1 LAIALVLRSTIVPQI
16 VAAADSTSDDTDST
30 GNGNGNSMGNN
41 DKDTIIGID
50 LGTTYSCVAVVE
62 KDGKVKVIADADGN
76 HTTPSWVAFTE
87 SGTLVGQAAKNQVDK
102 NPENTIYDT
111 KRLIGQSYKRVK
123 SQIKEYSFNVV
134 EHRKKPRILAMNRGK
149 EFKFAPEEISA
160 MVLSHMKNIAEDY
173 LGEPVERAVITVPA
187 YFNDGQRAATKAAG
201 RIAGLKVDRIINE
214 PTAASMAYGIDK
226 LSNHRTIMVYDLGG
240 GTFDVTALVV
250 DGGVFEVQAT
260 NGDTHLGGEDIDEA
274 LMKHFLKMFK
284 KKTGKKIPIDA
295 NNARQRLRQAVNEA
309 KHVVSTKMSASINIP
324 DLFEGEDMN
333 EVLTR
338 ARFEDVAAPV
348 LKKTMIPIANV
359 LEDAE
364 LTPEDIDDV
373 VLVGGSTR
381 IPYVRKL
388 LRDFFGKS
396 KINTDVN
403 PDEAVAI
410 GAAIQGSVMAGQRVK
425 QGGTGKNKNSYAG
438 ELVLLDVTPLSLGIA
453 IQGGV
458 FSQIIPRNSLIP
470 SKLAKT
476 YTTVRANQPS
486 ILVEVYQGESEMAKR
501 NEKLGTFELDNIPP
515 APRGQPQIEVEFYID
530 ANGMLE
536 VTATN
541 LGTQHRRRIQ
551 IKQGKGRFTDE
562 QIEKLQARAEKFAK
576 QDQEEMAAAKL
587 LADFISLM
595 ERVDTHVNQLTSKL
609 NSWDASTIANAVY
622 DAKLWADH
630 SSKGAS
636 VAKIMEEQ
644 RKVFDIWRPIVREAT
659 GRIPSYFPDNTDG
672 DSDSETFSSGMGGE
686 FMNED
691 DDDDHMEL

>member
-1 LAIALVLRSTIVPQI
+1 
-16 VAAADSTSDDTDST
+16 
-30 GNGNGNSMGNN
+30 
-41 DKDTIIGID
+41 
-50 LGTTYSCVAVVE
+50 
-62 KDGKVKVIADADGN
+62 
-76 HTTPSWVAFTE
+76 
-87 SGTLVGQAAKNQVDK
+87 
-102 NPENTIYDT
+102 
-111 KRLIGQSYKRVK
+111 
-123 SQIKEYSFNVV
+123 
-134 EHRKKPRILAMNRGK
+134 
-149 EFKFAPEEISA
+149 
-160 MVLSHMKNIAEDY
+160 
-173 LGEPVERAVITVPA
+173 
-187 YFNDGQRAATKAAG
+187 
-201 RIAGLKVDRIINE
+201 
-214 PTAASMAYGIDK
+214 
-226 LSNHRTIMVYDLGG
+226 
-240 GTFDVTALVV
+240 
-250 DGGVFEVQAT
+250 
-260 NGDTHLGGEDIDEA
+260 
-274 LMKHFLKMFK
+274 
-284 KKTGKKIPIDA
+284 
-295 NNARQRLRQAVNEA
+295 
-309 KHVVSTKMSASINIP
+309 MSASINIP